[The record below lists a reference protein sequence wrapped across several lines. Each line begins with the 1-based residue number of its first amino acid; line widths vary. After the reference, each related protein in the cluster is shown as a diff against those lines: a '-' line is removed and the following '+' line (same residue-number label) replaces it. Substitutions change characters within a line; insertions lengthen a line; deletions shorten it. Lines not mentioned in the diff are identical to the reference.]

1 MGAEEAIAD
10 ALRATVNAAG
20 LDIWDVECSGA
31 SVRVLVER
39 AGGVDLDAV
48 AGVTGPV
55 SAVLDERDD
64 LVPAGRYALEV
75 SSPGLE
81 RRLRYPRHFSAYV
94 GQDVAVKTTEAVDG
108 MRRLR
113 GQLVAATDQDVTL
126 RLEAD
131 GGGPRDVTLPFAL
144 IDRANTVF
152 TWGPPPGKSRAASA
166 GGRRRST
173 SPDVGRTTAKDAHA
187 GSPPAKE
194 EAR

>member
-1 MGAEEAIAD
+1 MGAEDAIAD
-10 ALRATVNAAG
+10 ALRATVHAAG
-20 LDIWDVECSGA
+20 LDIWDVECAGA

-39 AGGVDLDAV
+39 PGGVDLDAV

-55 SAVLDERDD
+55 SAILDERED
-64 LVPAGRYALEV
+64 LVPGGRYTLEV

-81 RRLRYPRHFSAYV
+81 RRLRHQWHFAAYV
-94 GQDVAVKTTEAVDG
+94 GQEVAVKTTQAVDG

-113 GQLVAATDQDVTL
+113 GQLVAATDQDVTV

-131 GGGPRDVTLPFAL
+131 NGGPKDVTVALAL

-152 TWGPPPGKSRAASA
+152 TWGPSAGKGGAASA
-166 GGRRRST
+166 RGRKQSSSR
-173 SPDVGRTTAKDAHA
+173 DAGRTPAKQETA
-187 GSPPAKE
+187 GSAPAQE